1 MSGHALAKVT
11 VNRAHSALDS
21 IDQDWRF
28 AELTAQCCLD
38 PALAVRYAVEPR
50 SVLAEFGI
58 PTDERT
64 HIPALPTG
72 LGCEV
77 TITSLNPRDTVGHSA
92 LCDSWTYAAPAEQ
105 RIPTVPISPIEP
117 GC

>member
-11 VNRAHSALDS
+11 VNSAQDAVDS

-50 SVLAEFGI
+50 EVLAEFGI
-58 PTDERT
+58 NADEGT
-64 HIPALPTG
+64 HLPALPAG
-72 LGCEV
+72 LGAEV
-77 TITSLNPRDTVGHSA
+77 TITSLDPHEAVGHTTDCQTWVPVPVA
-92 LCDSWTYAAPAEQ
+92 EPRVPAP
-105 RIPTVPISPIEP
+105 PFSPGEP
-117 GC
+117 AV

>member
-11 VNRAHSALDS
+11 VSSAQGAADS
-21 IDQDWRF
+21 VDQDWRF

-58 PTDERT
+58 ATDERT
-64 HIPALPTG
+64 HIPALPSG
-72 LGCEV
+72 PGAEV

-92 LCDSWTYAAPAEQ
+92 ACSSWTFAHPAEPGLPPASLAPAE
-105 RIPTVPISPIEP
+105 TAF
-117 GC
+117 

>member
-11 VNRAHSALDS
+11 VSAAPRAADS
-21 IDQDWRF
+21 VDQDWRF

-58 PTDERT
+58 TTDERT
-64 HIPALPTG
+64 KIPALPTG

-77 TITSLNPRDTVGHSA
+77 TITSLDPRDTVGRTADCS
-92 LCDSWTYAAPAEQ
+92 SWTYAPPAEPS
-105 RIPTVPISPIEP
+105 IPTVPITPIDP
-117 GC
+117 GA